1 MAQPA
6 IFLHVG
12 ICTLALHLR
21 VVIKNKS
28 LKLPDMKK
36 EWLCLMVATGL
47 FFLSNGQSIISSG
60 TILASAREDMA
71 PGMQK
76 RHTQYMQETNH
87 GLPFVEEISLRTE
100 TDRFNVDRQE
110 YLGRVSLNGWSE
122 MRRVRELHSAEL
134 TAQQKTERVYLHE
147 ALVDRYETI
156 ASIYQVL
163 QELSLREQ
171 LQLVYEDKITVLKK
185 MASLNV
191 KPDLDELIKAEYD
204 LDEEMLNIESSHA
217 QLEHL
222 KNLVAILAPGAVG
235 EWQLDTSHF
244 ITPAQMELVI
254 DQLAVTVSQNPS
266 LVQKQNKLEE
276 IDAEYDLEKAESNQI
291 LDFLQVRYAGRPDE
305 NSFDQDFSF
314 GAGFLLPFKGSSTV
328 KFNELKI
335 EKNDADQEAQ
345 IYENEL
351 SRQLTIAMQKIKSL
365 GIRYRMAE
373 QQWKNSQA
381 GFTLEKYGVAQTEGP
396 FLLLSA
402 KEMQLKREMALLD
415 VQRDMLEE
423 YLKVLDWNGQL
434 SVEPQVNYLSGNLE
448 NY

>member
-1 MAQPA
+1 
-6 IFLHVG
+6 
-12 ICTLALHLR
+12 
-21 VVIKNKS
+21 
-28 LKLPDMKK
+28 MKK

-47 FFLSNGQSIISSG
+47 FYISNGQAIISSG

-71 PGMQK
+71 PELQR
-76 RHTQYMQETNH
+76 RHMQYMEETNH
-87 GLPFVEEISLRTE
+87 GLSFVEEISLRTE
-100 TDRFNVDRQE
+100 TDRFAADRQE
-110 YLGRVSLNGWSE
+110 FLGRVSLNGWSE

-134 TAQQKTERVYLHE
+134 TAQQKTEHVYLHE
-147 ALVDRYETI
+147 ALIDRYETI

-191 KPDLDELIKAEYD
+191 KPDLDELIKAEFD

-222 KNLVAILAPGAVG
+222 KNLIAILAPGAVG

-266 LVQKQNKLEE
+266 LVEKQNKLEE
-276 IDAEYDLEKAESNQI
+276 IDAEYDLERAESNQI
-291 LDFLQVRYAGRPDE
+291 LDFMQVRYAGRPE
-305 NSFDQDFSF
+305 NNFEQEFSL

-328 KFNELKI
+328 KLNELKI

-351 SRQLTIAMQKIKSL
+351 TRELTMALQKIKSL
-365 GIRYRMAE
+365 GARYRMAE

-381 GFTLEKYGVAQTEGP
+381 GFTLDQYHIAQVEGP

-415 VQRDMLEE
+415 IQRDMLEE

-434 SVEPQVNYLSGNLE
+434 SAEPQVNYLSGNLE

>member
-1 MAQPA
+1 
-6 IFLHVG
+6 
-12 ICTLALHLR
+12 
-21 VVIKNKS
+21 
-28 LKLPDMKK
+28 MKK
-36 EWLCLMVATGL
+36 EWLCLIVATGL
-47 FFLSNGQSIISSG
+47 FYISNGQAIISSG

-71 PGMQK
+71 PELQK

-100 TDRFNVDRQE
+100 TDRFDADRQE
-110 YLGRVSLNGWSE
+110 FLGRISLNGLSE
-122 MRRVRELHSAEL
+122 MRHVRDLHSAVL

-191 KPDLDELIKAEYD
+191 KPDLDELIKAEFD
-204 LDEEMLNIESSHA
+204 LDEEVLNIESSYA

-222 KNLVAILAPGAVG
+222 KNLVAILSPGTSG
-235 EWQLDTSHF
+235 EWQLDTAHF

-254 DQLAVTVSQNPS
+254 DQIAVTVSQNPS
-266 LVQKQNKLEE
+266 LVEKQNKIEE
-276 IDAEYDLEKAESNQI
+276 INAEYDLEKAESNQM
-291 LDFLQVRYAGRPDE
+291 LDYLQVRYAGRPEE
-305 NSFDQDFSF
+305 NSFNQEFSF

-328 KFNELKI
+328 KLNELKI
-335 EKNDADQEAQ
+335 EKNDANQEAQ

-351 SRQLTIAMQKIKSL
+351 TRELTIALQKIKSL
-365 GIRYRMAE
+365 GARYRTAE

-381 GFTLEKYGVAQTEGP
+381 SFTLDQYSVAQAEGP

-415 VQRDMLEE
+415 IQRDMLEE

-434 SVEPQVNYLSGNLE
+434 SVEPQVNYLSTNLE
-448 NY
+448 TY

>member
-1 MAQPA
+1 
-6 IFLHVG
+6 
-12 ICTLALHLR
+12 
-21 VVIKNKS
+21 
-28 LKLPDMKK
+28 MKK
-36 EWLCLMVATGL
+36 EWLCLIVATGL
-47 FFLSNGQSIISSG
+47 FYISNGQAIISSG
-60 TILASAREDMA
+60 TILASAREDLA
-71 PGMQK
+71 PGLQK
-76 RHTQYMQETNH
+76 RHTQYMAETNH

-100 TDRFNVDRQE
+100 TDRFNADRQE

-147 ALVDRYETI
+147 ALIDRYETI

-163 QELSLREQ
+163 HELSLREQ

-204 LDEEMLNIESSHA
+204 LDEEMLNIETSHA

-222 KNLVAILAPGAVG
+222 KNLVAILSPGTSG

-244 ITPAQMELVI
+244 ISPAQMELVI
-254 DQLAVTVSQNPS
+254 DQLAVNVSQNPS
-266 LVQKQNKLEE
+266 LVEKQNELEE
-276 IDAEYDLEKAESNQI
+276 IDAEYDLERAESNQM
-291 LDFLQVRYAGRPDE
+291 LDFLQVRYAGRPE
-305 NSFDQDFSF
+305 SGFDQDFSV

-328 KFNELKI
+328 KLNELKI
-335 EKNDADQEAQ
+335 EKNDAEQEAQ

-351 SRQLTIAMQKIKSL
+351 TRQLTIAMHKIKSL
-365 GIRYRMAE
+365 GMRYRMAE

-381 GFTLEKYGVAQTEGP
+381 SFTLDQYSVAQVEGP

-402 KEMQLKREMALLD
+402 KEMQLKREMALLEI
-415 VQRDMLEE
+415 QRDMLEE
-423 YLKVLDWNGQL
+423 YLQVLDWTGNL
-434 SVEPQVNYLSGNLE
+434 SAEPPVNYLSTNLE

>member
-1 MAQPA
+1 
-6 IFLHVG
+6 
-12 ICTLALHLR
+12 
-21 VVIKNKS
+21 
-28 LKLPDMKK
+28 MKK

-47 FFLSNGQSIISSG
+47 FYLSQGQAIISSG

-71 PGMQK
+71 PEMQK
-76 RHTQYMQETNH
+76 RHTQYMEETNH

-100 TDRFNVDRQE
+100 TDRFDADRQE

-134 TAQQKTERVYLHE
+134 TAQQTTERVYLHE
-147 ALVDRYETI
+147 ALIYRYETV

-163 QELSLREQ
+163 KELSLREQ

-191 KPDLDELIKAEYD
+191 KADVDELIKAEFD
-204 LDEEMLNIESSHA
+204 LDEEMLNIESAQA
-217 QLEHL
+217 QLEQL
-222 KNLVAILAPGAVG
+222 KHLVAILAPAASG
-235 EWQLDTSHF
+235 EWQLDTAQF

-254 DQLAVTVSQNPS
+254 DQLAATVAQNPF
-266 LVQKQNKLEE
+266 LEEKQNEIEE
-276 IDAEYDLEKAESNQI
+276 INAEYNLEKAESNQM

-328 KFNELKI
+328 KLNELKI
-335 EKNDADQEAQ
+335 DKNEADQEAQ

-351 SRQLTIAMQKIKSL
+351 TRELTIALQKIKSL

-381 GFTLEKYGVAQTEGP
+381 GFTLDRYSAAQVEGP

-415 VQRDMLEE
+415 IQRDMLEE